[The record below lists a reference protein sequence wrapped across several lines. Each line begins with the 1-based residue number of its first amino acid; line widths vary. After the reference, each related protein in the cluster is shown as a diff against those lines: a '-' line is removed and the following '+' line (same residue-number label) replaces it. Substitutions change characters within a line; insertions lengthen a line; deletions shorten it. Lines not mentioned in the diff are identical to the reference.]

1 MKKETC
7 IISERLGIG
16 QYELDLGDG
25 HHERFSDLHRRPSQT
40 FAFEIAGYFK
50 IESFLRMRGLYGDC
64 GAPLKNDNGAPSKR
78 LIASR
83 SYINVARRSLGNF

>member
-16 QYELDLGDG
+16 QYQLDLGDG

-40 FAFEIAGYFK
+40 FAFEITGYFK
-50 IESFLRMRGLYGDC
+50 IESFLR
-64 GAPLKNDNGAPSKR
+64 
-78 LIASR
+78 
-83 SYINVARRSLGNF
+83 RRSISNSNPKTIRLNILGIRAL

>member
-50 IESFLRMRGLYGDC
+50 IESFLRRRGLYSNSSTYKG
-64 GAPLKNDNGAPSKR
+64 R
-78 LIASR
+78 
-83 SYINVARRSLGNF
+83 